1 MADPTKTQDIVIMAH
16 TAITHPNTFIGAEI
30 DVSAVRA
37 LEITFYHAAVEATAN
52 TNPGIFT
59 IYSTPYASG
68 NKGWAEV
75 FPFQA
80 SDGTPEAEALTATE
94 AIGEKVIAVAS
105 TTNFLAKSQ
114 VYLKDGSVLADSEW
128 AELEQIVANTS
139 LDLLFG
145 LTVGKDSGDTAWSN
159 AEKFTYK
166 VNCDSKKRVICI
178 FSHEG
183 ATGANVDIKA
193 LATKVGYQ

>member
-1 MADPTKTQDIVIMAH
+1 MADPTKTSDVVIIAH
-16 TAITHPNTFIGAEI
+16 TAITHPSTKIGVEI

-37 LEITFYHAAVEATAN
+37 LEIDFYHAAVEAVAN
-52 TNPGIFT
+52 TNPGTFT

-68 NKGWAEV
+68 DEGWAPRFSFV
-75 FPFQA
+75 V
-80 SDGTPEAEALTATE
+80 SNGTPEAEALTATE

-114 VYLKDGSVLADSEW
+114 IYLKDGSVLGDSEW

-145 LTVGKDSGDTAWSN
+145 LTTEKTSSDTAWSN
-159 AEKFTYK
+159 AEKFTYT

>member
-1 MADPTKTQDIVIMAH
+1 MADPTKTQDIEIIAH
-16 TAITHPNTFIGAEI
+16 TAITHPDTKIGVEI
-30 DVSAVRA
+30 NVAAIRA

-68 NKGWAEV
+68 NEGWAEV
-75 FPFQA
+75 FSFLTNN
-80 SDGTPEAEALTATE
+80 GTPETEALTATE
-94 AIGEKVIAVAS
+94 PVNEKVIAVAS
-105 TTNFLAKSQ
+105 TTNFLAQSQ
-114 VYLKDGSVLADSEW
+114 IYLKDGSTLADSEW

-145 LTVGKDSGDTAWSN
+145 LAVEKTSSDVAWSN

-193 LATKVGYQ
+193 LANKVGYQ